1 VTLVYQR
8 SIAGPAT
15 HAFVVGCGR
24 YPHLG
29 SLRSADRKAPV
40 TGALAMAGMLIAQRD
55 KLAAP
60 LGTVELLLSDPGIDG
75 AADVG
80 QRLPEAI
87 ETRVDPAD
95 ELHFRASGE
104 RWLDRIRPGDVVV
117 FYFSGHGITDRVGA
131 AVGLLEDV
139 GSLRF
144 RPWAQ
149 TFDVTKLAMALRTIS
164 AESAWVFFDACQEVV
179 AEFSDR
185 LWEVKNIELKE
196 VTLRDVTGATC
207 EPLALAASAT
217 GQVAWA
223 PDAYEPPFF
232 TQVLLKGLSGCCVER
247 TREQGWAVTGVTLAY
262 DLGEIARTITDR
274 VTVKPQSLIG
284 HSERK
289 ILLAVERPFTPVKV
303 RSSPEMHLKLA
314 AAVRLLHGSS
324 VVCSGTAPD
333 FEWIVDVELEER
345 ELTVQCETKQG
356 APMLA
361 SQTFRQQ
368 PPAHNITLEPLKEG
382 A

>member
-1 VTLVYQR
+1 MTLIYQR
-8 SIAGPAT
+8 STDDPVT

-24 YPHLG
+24 YPNLG
-29 SLRSADRKAPV
+29 SSRSVDRKGPV
-40 TGALAMAGMLIAQRD
+40 AGALAMAGMLIAKRD

-60 LGTVELLLSDPGIDG
+60 LGTVELLLSDPEIDG
-75 AADVG
+75 AADIG
-80 QRLPEAI
+80 QHFPEAVG
-87 ETRVDPAD
+87 TRVDPAD
-95 ELHFRASGE
+95 ESHFRASGE
-104 RWLDRIRPGDVVV
+104 RWLERIRLGDVVV
-117 FYFSGHGITDRVGA
+117 FYFSGHGITDRVGG

-139 GSLRF
+139 ESSRF

-149 TFDVTKLAMALRTIS
+149 TFGVTKLALALQMMS

-185 LWEVKNIELKE
+185 LWEVNNIELKK
-196 VTLRDVTGATC
+196 VTLRDVTHATC
-207 EPLALAASAT
+207 EPLALASSAT

-232 TQVLLKGLSGCCVER
+232 TQALLKGLSGCCVER
-247 TREQGWAVTGVTLAY
+247 TREHGWAVTGVTLAY
-262 DLGEIARTITDR
+262 DLAEIARTITDR
-274 VTVKPQSLIG
+274 VTVKPQTLIG

-324 VVCSGTAPD
+324 VVCSGMAPD
-333 FEWIVDVELEER
+333 FAWIVDVELEER
-345 ELTVQCETKQG
+345 ELTVQCDTKQG

-361 SQTFRQQ
+361 SQTFR
-368 PPAHNITLEPLKEG
+368 
-382 A
+382 